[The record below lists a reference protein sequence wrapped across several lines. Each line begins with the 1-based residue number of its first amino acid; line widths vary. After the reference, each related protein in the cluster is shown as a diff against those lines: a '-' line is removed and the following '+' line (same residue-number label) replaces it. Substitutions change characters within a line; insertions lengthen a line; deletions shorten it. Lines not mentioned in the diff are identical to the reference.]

1 MGLLDVA
8 LGMLNGNQTQ
18 GAQGN
23 DPKAMLIQAAISMLS
38 NSQSQQGGGLQGIIG
53 ALQNAGLG
61 DAVSSWIG
69 TGQNQPVSGEQIQ
82 QALGGDQL
90 SELANAAG
98 ISQDDA
104 AGQLAQFLPGIIDKL
119 TPNGEV
125 PAQGSINPAD
135 LLQQFSSMFGNR

>member
-1 MGLLDVA
+1 MGLLDAA
-8 LGMLNGNQTQ
+8 LGMLNGNQ
-18 GAQGN
+18 AQGN

>member
-1 MGLLDVA
+1 MGLLDAA
-8 LGMLNGNQTQ
+8 LGMLNGNQV
-18 GAQGN
+18 QGN

>member
-1 MGLLDVA
+1 MGLLDAA

-18 GAQGN
+18 DAQGN
-23 DPKAMLIQAAISMLS
+23 DPKTMLIQAAIGMLS
-38 NSQSQQGGGLQGIIG
+38 NSQNQGGGLQGIIG

-82 QALGGDQL
+82 QALGDDQL

-104 AGQLAQFLPGIIDKL
+104 AGHLAQFLPGIIDKL